1 MHLTSWAPVPIYGG
15 MAMGSDGL
23 TWVQRRELERELW
36 LQDELA
42 LLAAVRPDDLDDP
55 FELRPVETHAR
66 LVAELAAKVRR
77 ARRDDAVVEAEIAA
91 LATELDEQL

>member
-1 MHLTSWAPVPIYGG
+1 
-15 MAMGSDGL
+15 MAMEPDGL

-42 LLAAVRPDDLDDP
+42 LLAAVRPEDLDDP
-55 FELRPVETHAR
+55 FDLRAVETHAR

-77 ARRDDAVVEAEIAA
+77 ARRDDAVVEAELAA
-91 LATELDEQL
+91 FATELDEHL